1 MTKDKAVYEAMTT
14 TIQRIE
20 ALPGQRLLVVSDI
33 HGHYDWL
40 VQLLKKLEYGAD
52 DILVILGDLID
63 KGPESLRV
71 VRYVMELSRR
81 QPVYVSMGNVDLARV
96 QMLLDDTPEAGEAFA
111 RFLSW
116 VTEFWGVSFFQDML
130 SELGIGLQQIT
141 AENAQE
147 YMQRLREHF
156 REELEF
162 LRSLPTILTAGR
174 YLFVHGGVP
183 TDILSAL
190 EGTDAVPYLKNDAF
204 LEKGYRFETY
214 TVVTGHWPTCL
225 YRQAYEDVSPLFEA
239 ERGILCIDG
248 GCGLKVSGQLNGILI
263 PGCMAETE
271 EITWRSVDAFPT
283 VRAIAAQEERPA
295 EVHIKFKDSRVEL
308 LAEKEGWKLVR
319 QVSSGKTSEVP
330 AEWLK
335 RWSDGY
341 LHCED
346 YCDRL
351 LPVQAGERLSMVLE
365 AGKRRYVKAE
375 NGQIGWYDGPAEPVQ
390 TKLRLAEGAPSDV
403 AWRRER
409 ELAVYALLERLG
421 IPFERID
428 HCEANTMEACQAI
441 DEALDAV
448 ICKNLFLCNQ
458 QRTRFYLLMMPGDK
472 KFKTK
477 DLSKQIGSSRLSF
490 AEAVHMERLLHIS
503 PGSVSVMGLMNDTEN
518 QVQLLMDRE
527 ILEGERL
534 GCHPC
539 VNTSS
544 IRLALPDLLE
554 KFLPAVHHAPLL
566 VEL

>member
-1 MTKDKAVYEAMTT
+1 MTEQIRTT
-14 TIQRIE
+14 VQKIE
-20 ALPGQRLLVVSDI
+20 AAPGQRLLVVSDI
-33 HGHYDWL
+33 HGHFDWL
-40 VQLLKKLEYGAD
+40 VQLLKKLEYGGD
-52 DILVILGDLID
+52 DILVIVGDLID

-71 VRYVMELSRR
+71 VRYVMELCRR
-81 QPVYVSMGNVDLARV
+81 YPVYVSMGNVDLARV
-96 QMLLDDTPEAGEAFA
+96 QMLLDDAPEAGEKFV

-116 VTEFWGVSFFQDML
+116 VTEFWGDSFFQDML

-141 AENAQE
+141 PENAPE
-147 YMQRLREHF
+147 YMRRLREHF

-162 LRSLPTILTAGR
+162 LRSRPTILTAGR

-183 TDILSAL
+183 TEELSAL

-214 TVVTGHWPTCL
+214 TVVTGHWPVSM
-225 YRQAYEDVSPLFEA
+225 YRQACEDVSPLFEA

-248 GCGLKVSGQLNGILI
+248 GCGLKVSGQLNGILL
-263 PGCMAETE
+263 PDCMAETS
-271 EITWRSVDAFPT
+271 EITWTGVDGLPSA
-283 VRAIAAQEERPA
+283 RALAAQEERA
-295 EVHIKFKDSRVEL
+295 AAVHIQFRDSRVEL
-308 LAEKEGWKLVR
+308 QEERGSMCCVR
-319 QVSSGKTSEVP
+319 QVSSGKTLEVP

-335 RWSDGY
+335 RWQDGF

-346 YCDRL
+346 CCDRL
-351 LPVQAGERLSMVLE
+351 LPVQAGERLSVVLE
-365 AGKRRYVKAE
+365 AGGRRYVKAE
-375 NGQIGWYDGPAEPVQ
+375 NGQIGWYDGPAEPVRA
-390 TKLRLAEGAPSDV
+390 RLQLVSGAPADV

-421 IPFERID
+421 IPFERTD
-428 HCEANTMEACQAI
+428 HREANTMEACQAV
-441 DEALDAV
+441 DKALDAV

-458 QRTRFYLLMMPGDK
+458 QRTRFYLLMLPGGK

-477 DLSKQIGSSRLSF
+477 DLSKQINSSRLSF

-518 QVQLLMDRE
+518 QVQLLMDKE
-527 ILEGERL
+527 ILKGERL

-544 IRLALPDLLE
+544 IRLALTDLLE
-554 KFLPAVHHAPLL
+554 KFLPAVHHAPVF